1 VGILEGSGSTM
12 TAAPPPRAARR
23 HLLMLL
29 AGASSCPPTKEKR
42 GGRHGWHRDLS
53 TAPSPPA
60 PVAACGSEAGGVEVE
75 ALMRGA
81 ETTDPC
87 SSSRMP
93 TADRAQR
100 VEGSSSR
107 LPSCPSSAWIKA
119 GHGDGCLLPRLLRAQ
134 RQQRSAGFLEFH
146 AAATPPRFLR
156 RRPLS
161 LPGQPPPPAASL
173 HAQRQQWISGGCSP
187 HRPPPSPLPLSLVAD
202 DRGGRIWRRQAELHG
217 EAAAA
222 ARAPLL
228 LGLARGNVVGA
239 GGLTSIL
246 VGCTF
251 WFYVLFALMV
261 L

>member
-1 VGILEGSGSTM
+1 
-12 TAAPPPRAARR
+12 
-23 HLLMLL
+23 
-29 AGASSCPPTKEKR
+29 
-42 GGRHGWHRDLS
+42 
-53 TAPSPPA
+53 
-60 PVAACGSEAGGVEVE
+60 
-75 ALMRGA
+75 MRGA
-81 ETTDPC
+81 ETADPC

-187 HRPPPSPLPLSLVAD
+187 HRPPPSPSPLWPTTVEEGSGG
-202 DRGGRIWRRQAELHG
+202 DRRSSMARLQRRRGLLCSSAWRAVTSSVRVVL
-217 EAAAA
+217 
-222 ARAPLL
+222 RA
-228 LGLARGNVVGA
+228 
-239 GGLTSIL
+239 
-246 VGCTF
+246 F
-251 WFYVLFALMV
+251 WLDVLFGFMYFLRSWCYNWGTYNLLFLINTTSMNTIHKIV
-261 L
+261 LDETIM